1 MFIKS
6 TRELKVEGESPY
18 HPTSMEYQVK
28 TESSLEKYVYL
39 PFIRG
44 ISALSEK
51 LKFMIQ
57 TGSVHAYLLYIFIA
71 VLVLMLYNR
80 VS

>member
-1 MFIKS
+1 VGDD
-6 TRELKVEGESPY
+6 LY
-18 HPTSMEYQVK
+18 HPESIEYNVK
-28 TESSLEKYVYL
+28 TESALEKYVYL

-44 ISALSEK
+44 ISMLAEK

-57 TGSVHAYLLYIFIA
+57 TGSVHAYLLYIFVA

-80 VS
+80 MN